1 MRFAAVLSALHRAK
15 WLRAVAIGSVL
26 MGLAPTLVSPVA
38 AQVWSAT
45 LNPSGESFGLSGYC
59 KSNNAPYYQVCE
71 IGSVFNVFGSLDNG
85 SFTMGADAYEVWSI
99 RHYGG
104 FQGDNTLHLTLN
116 NALTADQKA
125 SLSLT
130 IGTSTFALA
139 DAGINPQSNGLPTTN
154 GTNYLWSSVSVRPW
168 TNGTDIAVSLSG
180 GSAGTLVLSE
190 TEVEVEEGDVAGVQY
205 TVKLSDAPTGDVTVD
220 IELGQVTDLTVTPS
234 MLMFS
239 TLNWSSAQTVVVT
252 AQEDDD
258 GLDDE
263 EETVTHTAAGGGYI
277 TTAEVQ
283 VTITDD
289 DGVSLVLSATE
300 VEVDEGDVA
309 GVQYTVSLSDAPTG
323 DVTVDIELGQDTDL
337 TVTPSM
343 LTFTT
348 MNWSSAQTV
357 MVTAQEDDD
366 GLDDE
371 EETVTHTA
379 DGGMFTGVTA
389 EVDVTIGD
397 NDAAFLYVE
406 RNGSGDCSYNSPCSF
421 PEAIGRVENDY
432 AVIFVRLRSEG
443 SITAIFFDEEVE
455 VLHRIRIST
464 YVENGDEPMAVKG
477 TVVLKGDL
485 NLGGAVVTA
494 HRGTALR
501 LESDEIILSG
511 PVGAAGFR
519 GAVELGNGDKPQLV
533 TGGAGCLQGT
543 FEQLTINGNVEMNTG
558 ANCSGTE
565 EPRLTVRHSLR
576 VRQGMVLDMAD
587 VELVVASELEAAD
600 PGALTVEEDA
610 KIVGSENLV
619 LSPEEEMVS
628 GSDLDGFANT
638 PAGCFRVTGKGS
650 IEMEILKMGQGGV
663 CIDMAEIGDGGT
675 FINRGGTVF
684 MTAATRFDGTFRNMG
699 RARTEFWKLEDLTED
714 LEILGTDRIDAANIA
729 GSVGGTGVGASVN
742 CDQDGMT
749 SRYSGV
755 YFFTPVR
762 IYGGVYLRDT
772 DNSSTANCV
781 EGLYFLGDSAPEIQ
795 DNSATPA
802 GTRPER
808 TSTVFGPYEAKG
820 NSRTVLD
827 AHNFYHNLAL
837 EDDFYAESGNPFPL
851 VSMAS
856 ITPEFIIYRDKQIPS
871 NICGFDRS
879 FQILDEPRTAYG
891 NKIIFSGEFDQD
903 IRLPEG
909 ITLDIGS
916 VQINKTALDAKIILH
931 EEQAGAAL
939 RIQNLEIR
947 SGVLVTNGKLDMSDI
962 DLENSR
968 YRRLSMHDDGSLDK
982 GSAMIVYVSQN
993 ARPAYIRYTGT
1004 RSQVTGD
1011 EILSP
1016 YEENDGTQTVMQL
1029 PWLEVFK
1036 SRAATVTLSEEL
1048 TIGVGLN
1055 LYSGTLAVAEDKTL
1069 YLQRNVSVGY
1079 GSGDLNLSDGGDVTL
1094 LVGEN
1099 YMPRLHGLSL
1109 EYGSGVSRSAGQLWP
1124 SAESAFGGGL
1134 VRDIVISSRCEL
1146 ETRAVVALNPGY
1158 SHFANSLRIV
1168 EGALDIAGHNLV
1180 AFGDASENA
1189 PVTIDVG
1196 VGGFLCDSV
1205 AGVPCM
1211 AGSQAARK
1219 ADESA
1224 PNPQLRHARRQLTS
1238 ATRLQRSSGVGM
1250 IEIELKDENA
1260 LMRIVGRS
1268 ETGYPAEQGAVS
1280 SIKPA
1285 IQRDLT
1291 DSIMRGLGR
1300 VREVASPA
1308 SLENLREQILRLKS
1322 ARASHSKSAVNGGA
1336 IMLLGSAATVLQLE
1350 TAGGTKHL
1358 PGIVIDKLAGE
1369 VLLEGSG
1376 FQAVGSD
1383 ANLDVVNVFSLTHL
1397 DGLLDVKGT
1406 IDELGITT
1414 TFTQEGGTVTVVPGV
1429 LRIGSDNL
1437 AGLFQQTGGSFTTF
1451 GDVEV
1456 FGAFRLGTD
1465 TTASALFNLNTGT
1478 HTVMGDFFVGSSES
1492 KTLQNSY
1499 VHGNGCGDAWPKS
1512 DTLGQTIVTGAYYF
1526 AGTGECLAR
1535 TGYGPEQQGLSGP
1548 ITFMG
1553 DESQSIWHDDVAEA
1567 QFASVIMLSLKE
1579 DPTDAIFL
1587 EGPVKQN
1594 DYGGKLTLSRGVINT
1609 ETQDAVF
1616 LWTVGATDLET
1627 SLVDRNVADSGS
1639 VLSGSI
1645 ESYVNGPL
1653 ARSVRFG
1660 NASGG
1665 NDDGGYIF
1673 PTGSASM
1680 VDGESISQF
1689 LPLMLQFPNDLGTTK
1704 IVTVDIARE
1713 LAAAG
1718 LDWPEE
1724 GLVVPAHDGGTLT
1737 LDAVGDM
1744 TWMVSVDQTITQ
1756 YANVR
1761 IAASGLAN
1769 VYDYRGLRLVQWD
1782 CDGTNPRLAG
1792 LYDLEDDGTN
1802 VNSFSVN
1809 GYIDGMLNVAQKGV
1823 QLKRCSIIG
1832 IASNFLQNPITL
1844 PPQSGGFVSVQFI
1857 QNVADTP
1864 IDVYVDNNRIGND
1877 WSFQTATQFVNVVRG
1892 EHKIDIVAAADQG
1905 NSTPMA
1911 SEIVRF
1917 LHGVNYNVIMH
1928 GDRSEI
1934 AIEVVDEVRLGARDA
1949 NSVEFYIAHGA
1960 RDLGLVDLR
1969 VIDPTNNSDV
1979 IRVLANNIG
1988 WKEVGSYVRLAPV
2001 AYNVEITTA
2010 NNGRQI
2016 DVYHLELDQYQ
2027 SQSFVLNLSGT
2038 GNSSAQGIS
2047 LMGVEQD
2054 GSTFFPSVITS
2065 VETVDELPTS
2075 FALAGN
2081 YPNPFNE
2088 STRVLVDLPERADV
2102 SIEVVDILGRR
2113 VMTVLAQQVE
2123 AGTNR
2128 PVWVHASSLASGTY
2142 LLRVIANSSLGSSIA
2157 AGRMVVAK

>member
-1 MRFAAVLSALHRAK
+1 M
-15 WLRAVAIGSVL
+15 
-26 MGLAPTLVSPVA
+26 
-38 AQVWSAT
+38 
-45 LNPSGESFGLSGYC
+45 
-59 KSNNAPYYQVCE
+59 
-71 IGSVFNVFGSLDNG
+71 
-85 SFTMGADAYEVWSI
+85 
-99 RHYGG
+99 
-104 FQGDNTLHLTLN
+104 
-116 NALTADQKA
+116 
-125 SLSLT
+125 
-130 IGTSTFALA
+130 
-139 DAGINPQSNGLPTTN
+139 
-154 GTNYLWSSVSVRPW
+154 
-168 TNGTDIAVSLSG
+168 
-180 GSAGTLVLSE
+180 LSE
-190 TEVEVEEGDVAGVQY
+190 TEVEVEEGDVAG
-205 TVKLSDAPTGDVTVD
+205 A
-220 IELGQVTDLTVTPS
+220 
-234 MLMFS
+234 
-239 TLNWSSAQTVVVT
+239 
-252 AQEDDD
+252 
-258 GLDDE
+258 
-263 EETVTHTAAGGGYI
+263 
-277 TTAEVQ
+277 
-283 VTITDD
+283 
-289 DGVSLVLSATE
+289 
-300 VEVDEGDVA
+300 
-309 GVQYTVSLSDAPTG
+309 QYTVSLSEAPTG

-348 MNWSSAQTV
+348 LTWSSAQTV

-371 EETVTHTA
+371 QETVTHTA
-379 DGGMFTGVTA
+379 DGGRFTGVTA
-389 EVDVTIGD
+389 ELEVTIGD
-397 NDAAFLYVE
+397 NDEALLYVE

-421 PEAIGRVENDY
+421 PSAIGLVQNND
-432 AVIFVRLRSEG
+432 AVVLVRLRSEG
-443 SITAIFFDEEVE
+443 SITSLFFDEGVE
-455 VLHRIRIST
+455 VLRPIRIRT
-464 YVENGDEPMAVKG
+464 YVENGDEPMTVDG
-477 TVVLKGDL
+477 TVVLKGSL
-485 NLGGAVVTA
+485 NLGGAVIIA
-494 HRGTALR
+494 LRGTALR
-501 LESDEIILSG
+501 LESDEIVLSAPTG
-511 PVGAAGFR
+511 TMGAAGFR
-519 GAVELGNGDKPQLV
+519 GVVELGNGDETQLV

-543 FEQLTINGNVEMNTG
+543 FEQLTITGNVKMDTG
-558 ANCSGTE
+558 ANCNGTE
-565 EPRLTVRHSLR
+565 EPRATVLHSLR

-587 VELVVASELEAAD
+587 VELVVASELEDAD

-610 KIVGSENLV
+610 KIVGNENLV
-619 LSPEEEMVS
+619 LSPEDETVS
-628 GSDLDGFANT
+628 GSDPDGFANR
-638 PAGCFRVTGKGS
+638 PRGCFRVTGKGS
-650 IEMEILKMGQGGV
+650 IEMDILKSGQGGV
-663 CIDMAEIGDGGT
+663 CIEMAEIGDGGT
-675 FINRGGTVF
+675 FVNRGGTVF

-714 LEILGTDRIDAANIA
+714 LEILGTDRIDAANVA
-729 GSVGGTGVGASVN
+729 GSVGGTGVTASGN
-742 CDQDGMT
+742 CDQGGMT
-749 SRYSGV
+749 SRFSGV

-795 DNSATPA
+795 DNSGTPA

-808 TSTVFGPYEAKG
+808 TSTVLGPYEAKG

-827 AHNFYHNLAL
+827 AHNFFHNLAL
-837 EDDFYAESGNPFPL
+837 ENDFYAESGNPFRL

-856 ITPEFIIYRDKQIPS
+856 ITPEPIIYKDEQIPH
-871 NICGFDRS
+871 NVCGFDRS
-879 FQILDEPRTAYG
+879 FEVLDEVRTAYG
-891 NKIIFSGEFDQD
+891 NKITFSGEFDQD

-916 VQINKTALDAKIILH
+916 VQIDKTALDAKVIVH

-962 DLENSR
+962 NLRNSR
-968 YRRLSMHDDGSLDK
+968 YRRLSMHDDGSLSK
-982 GSAMIVYVSQN
+982 GSAPIVYVSQN
-993 ARPAYIRYTGT
+993 ARPAYIMYTGN
-1004 RSQVTGD
+1004 RSRVTGD

-1016 YEENDGTQTVMQL
+1016 YEENGTRTVMQL

-1036 SRAATVTLSEEL
+1036 SRTATVTLSESL
-1048 TIGVGLN
+1048 VIGVGLN
-1055 LYSGTLAVAEDKTL
+1055 LYSGMLAVAEDKPL
-1069 YLQRNVSVGY
+1069 VLQRNVTVGY
-1079 GSGDLNLSDGGDVTL
+1079 GSGDLDLSDGGYVTL
-1094 LVGEN
+1094 LLGEN
-1099 YMPRLHGLSL
+1099 YVPRQHGLSL
-1109 EYGSGVSRSAGQLWP
+1109 EYVSGVSRSAGQLWP
-1124 SAESAFGGGL
+1124 SGESVLGGGL
-1134 VRDIVISSRCEL
+1134 VRDIVIDSRCDL
-1146 ETRAVVALNPGY
+1146 EAHAVVALNPGY
-1158 SHFANSLRIV
+1158 SHFANSLRIT

-1180 AFGDASENA
+1180 AFGAASSNDPIA
-1189 PVTIDVG
+1189 IDVG
-1196 VGGFLCDSV
+1196 ADGYLCDSV

-1211 AGSQAARK
+1211 TGTQAARRV
-1219 ADESA
+1219 DEAA
-1224 PNPQLRHARRQLTS
+1224 PNPQLRHTRAGTTHTS
-1238 ATRLQRSSGVGM
+1238 ATGLQGSSGVGM
-1250 IEIELKDENA
+1250 IQIELEDEDA

-1268 ETGYPAEQGAVS
+1268 ETGYPAEQGTVS

-1300 VREVASPA
+1300 LRTVPRPPD
-1308 SLENLREQILRLKS
+1308 LGILREQILRLKS

-1336 IMLLGSAATVLQLE
+1336 VVFLGSTETKLRLATE
-1350 TAGGTKHL
+1350 GGMRHL
-1358 PGIVIDKLAGE
+1358 PGIVINKLAGK

-1376 FQAVGSD
+1376 FQAVGTD
-1383 ANLDVVNVFSLTHL
+1383 ANKDIVNIFSLTHV
-1397 DGLLDVKGT
+1397 DGILDVKGT

-1414 TFTQEGGTVTVVPGV
+1414 TFAQEGGTVTVVPGV

-1451 GDVEV
+1451 GDVEI

-1478 HTVMGDFFVGSSES
+1478 HTVMGDFFVGLSES
-1492 KTLQNSY
+1492 ESLPNRY

-1512 DTLGQTIVTGAYYF
+1512 DTTGQTIVTGDYYF
-1526 AGTGECLAR
+1526 AGTGECL
-1535 TGYGPEQQGLSGP
+1535 GYGPEQQGLSGP
-1548 ITFMG
+1548 ITFVG
-1553 DESQSIWHDDVAEA
+1553 DESQSIWHHDVAEA
-1567 QFASVIMLSLKE
+1567 QFASVVILSLKE
-1579 DPTDAIFL
+1579 DPADAIIL
-1587 EGPVKQN
+1587 EGPVRQN
-1594 DYGGKLTLSRGVINT
+1594 DYGGTLTLSRGVINT
-1609 ETQDAVF
+1609 ETQDAA
-1616 LWTVGATDLET
+1616 LWTVGAMHLES
-1627 SLVDRNVADSGS
+1627 SLVNRNVADSGS

-1645 ESYVNGPL
+1645 ESYVNGPF

-1660 NASGG
+1660 NASVG
-1665 NDDGGYIF
+1665 NDAGGYIF

-1704 IVTVDIARE
+1704 IVTVDPSGNSQPP
-1713 LAAAG
+1713 G

-1724 GLVVPAHDGGTLT
+1724 GLVVPAHDGGALT

-1809 GYIDGMLNVAQKGV
+1809 GYIDGMLNVTQEGV
-1823 QLKRCSIIG
+1823 QLKRCSIMG

-1864 IDVYVDNNRIGND
+1864 IDVYVDDNRIGND

-1905 NSTPMA
+1905 NATPMV
-1911 SEIVRF
+1911 SETVRF
-1917 LHGVNYNVIMH
+1917 RHGANYNVIMH

-1934 AIEVVDEVRLGARDA
+1934 AIEVVDEVRIGARDA

-1960 RDLGLVDLR
+1960 RDFGLVDLR

-2010 NNGRQI
+2010 NNDRQI

-2123 AGTNR
+2123 AGANR
-2128 PVWVHASSLASGTY
+2128 PIWVHAQSLASGTY
-2142 LLRVIANSSLGSSIA
+2142 LYRVIANSLLGTSIA
-2157 AGRMVVAK
+2157 VGRMVVAK